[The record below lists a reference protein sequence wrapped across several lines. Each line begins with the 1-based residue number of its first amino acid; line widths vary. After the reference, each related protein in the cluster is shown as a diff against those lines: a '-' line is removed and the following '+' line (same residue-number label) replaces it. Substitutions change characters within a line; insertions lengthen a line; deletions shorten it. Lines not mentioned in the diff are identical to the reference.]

1 MQIKPVYEYKVFKP
15 LEDPGLPDKSEV
27 RITIKKSFS
36 DLLDELGELETKK
49 DIDSS
54 ISEIRTRNYDK

>member
-1 MQIKPVYEYKVFKP
+1 MQIKPVYENKVFKP